1 MFDKAKNIIYFLIFV
16 LFFFFIIFYYFS
28 EENKEKIH
36 KNRSDIS
43 ANIEKQSIEIPL
55 LKNDTEGIIEYNFSD
70 LEKKKIKKRYFW
82 ELLKKD
88 QDG

>member
-1 MFDKAKNIIYFLIFV
+1 MYNRVKSIIYFLVFIS
-16 LFFFFIIFYYFS
+16 FFFFIIFYYFS

>member
-1 MFDKAKNIIYFLIFV
+1 MYNRVKNIIYFLIFV

-28 EENKEKIH
+28 EENKEKIY

-55 LKNDTEGIIEYNFSD
+55 LENDTEDIIEHNVSNID
-70 LEKKKIKKRYFW
+70 KKKIKKRHFW

-88 QDG
+88 

>member
-1 MFDKAKNIIYFLIFV
+1 MYNRVKSIIYFLVFV

-28 EENKEKIH
+28 EENKEKIY

-43 ANIEKQSIEIPL
+43 ANIEKQSTEIPL
-55 LKNDTEGIIEYNFSD
+55 LKNDTEAIIEYNVSD

-88 QDG
+88 RNG